1 MFVHVFAVNVQSTQ
15 VEGLETHTAIGPCL
29 PVFCPSQGLHRIQV
43 GGLPFEHSPSEL
55 VGLSSFTLAGG

>member
-29 PVFCPSQGLHRIQV
+29 PVFCPSQGLYPIQV
-43 GGLPFEHSPSEL
+43 GGLPFEHSPRH
-55 VGLSSFTLAGG
+55 